1 MESSE
6 GGNARRFE
14 WMQVSRYALTMLSL
28 ATELLRITWR
38 VLTTDASMTPAA
50 ARARSSAASGSK
62 VPAASDL
69 RSVERW
75 DR

>member
-1 MESSE
+1 M
-6 GGNARRFE
+6 R
-14 WMQVSRYALTMLSL
+14 
-28 ATELLRITWR
+28 ELPITWPTLPTLTPVDR
-38 VLTTDASMTPAA
+38 ARALTTDASMTPAA
-50 ARARSSAASGSK
+50 ARVRSSAASGSK